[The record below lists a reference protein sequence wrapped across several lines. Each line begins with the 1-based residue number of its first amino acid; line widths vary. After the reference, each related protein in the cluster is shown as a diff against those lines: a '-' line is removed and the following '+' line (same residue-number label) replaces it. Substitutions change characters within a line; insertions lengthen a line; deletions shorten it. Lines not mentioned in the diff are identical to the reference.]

1 MLPVL
6 WVQADIMT
14 KKALFNNMIA
24 SHRKGSILITV
35 LIVISLCTSLALFIH
50 QKAISSYSSVIALQ
64 TEYQGAIYAMTAV
77 KALELAFKY
86 DTDSSDGKEDIW
98 NIIPPIPVEK
108 GFLTVY
114 IKPLNSKFPLN
125 ILASDNDTRTKRY
138 EDGFVKLMEE
148 LNMDTGRIDDLK
160 NWLGSGIITSERFD
174 ENNTPYSFKG
184 NKLDTLAELQYI
196 PAFADDFKD
205 LSEYISIG
213 DTDYK
218 INMNIASKEV
228 IIAVLPELEPFVE
241 DIIQARDTADF
252 KNVSDI
258 YNIVGAVNQDMY
270 NKILPFFDVKSS
282 LFYAK
287 LELDAINEYRYYH
300 ILFQRNGK
308 SIKVLKYI
316 EGPNVEYF

>member
-1 MLPVL
+1 M
-6 WVQADIMT
+6 Q
-14 KKALFNNMIA
+14 KKRSIKNMIG
-24 SHRKGSILITV
+24 SNRRGSILITV
-35 LIVISLCTSLALFIH
+35 LIVIALCTSLALFIH
-50 QKAISSYSSVIALQ
+50 QRAIGSYASVIGLQ

-98 NIIPPIPVEK
+98 NNLVPIPVEK

-125 ILASDNDTRTKRY
+125 VLASDNDTKTKRY
-138 EDGFVKLMEE
+138 EEGFEKLMEG
-148 LNMDTGRIDDLK
+148 LNMDSGRLDDLK
-160 NWLGSGIITSERFD
+160 NWLGSGTVTSERFD

-184 NKLDTLAELQYI
+184 GMLDTLAELQYV
-196 PAFADDFKD
+196 PAFQDDFKD
-205 LSEYISIG
+205 ISEYISIG

-218 INMNIASKEV
+218 INMNLASEEV
-228 IIAVLPELEPFVE
+228 IVALLPELEPFIT
-241 DIIQARDTADF
+241 DIIESRDEADF

-258 YNIVGAVNQDMY
+258 YKIVGAVNQDMY
-270 NKILPFFDVKSS
+270 NEILPYFDVKSS

-287 LELDAINEYRYYH
+287 LELDAIEEYRYYH
-300 ILFQRNGK
+300 ILFRRNGR